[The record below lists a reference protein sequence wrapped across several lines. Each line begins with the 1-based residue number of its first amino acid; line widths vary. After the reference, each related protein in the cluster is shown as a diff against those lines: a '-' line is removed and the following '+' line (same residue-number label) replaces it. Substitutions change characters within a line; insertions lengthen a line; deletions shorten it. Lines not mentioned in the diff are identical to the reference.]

1 MSRAILLLYDVG
13 FRISVDKHPTFPGIG
28 AFFDLSPVLWLTPQP
43 FQWIRP
49 PNIGIGDL
57 SLDNVSRASDMV
69 QQI

>member
-1 MSRAILLLYDVG
+1 MSWAILLLYYIG
-13 FRISVDKHPTFPGIG
+13 YRISVYKHPTFLGIG
-28 AFFDLSPVLWLTPQP
+28 AFSDLFPVLWLTPRS

-49 PNIGIGDL
+49 PNINIGQL